1 MADDFDFSSVSDLF
15 DRDDEPKE
23 QGGSTR
29 AVHSGTKR
37 TKGYNSLTTPFVQTA
52 TYTFR
57 DTQELIDYMERK
69 TWGDGEDREEYGR
82 YGNPTVNAVE
92 RKLAALD
99 GGDEAVL
106 YASGM
111 AAVTSLLLT
120 VLPTDSH
127 IVMTNDCYRRTRQ

>member
-1 MADDFDFSSVSDLF
+1 MMADEFDFNALNELF
-15 DRDDEPKE
+15 EQDNEPKE

-29 AVHSGTKR
+29 SVHSGANR
-37 TKGYNSLTTPFVQTA
+37 TKGYNSLTTPVVQTA

-69 TWGDGEDREEYGR
+69 TWGEGEDREEYGR

-99 GGDEAVL
+99 GGDDAIL
-106 YASGM
+106 YSSGM

-120 VLPTDSH
+120 ILPTGAH
-127 IVMTNDCYRRTRQ
+127 I

>member
-1 MADDFDFSSVSDLF
+1 MMAEDFDFNALSELF
-15 DRDDEPKE
+15 DPDDSSEE

-29 AVHSGTKR
+29 SVHSGAQR
-37 TKGYNSLTTPFVQTA
+37 SKGYNSLTTPVVQTA

-99 GGDEAVL
+99 GGDE
-106 YASGM
+106 
-111 AAVTSLLLT
+111 
-120 VLPTDSH
+120 
-127 IVMTNDCYRRTRQ
+127 